1 MNLEEA
7 IEKKKTELTEMQKDV
22 DSLEAQASQLRETV
36 KKYNSLKRE
45 SSKIKKAMSV
55 KENEFN
61 TVINFFNSID
71 DNYLR
76 EKYPLFEQLIIQ
88 AGDQP
93 AAAQQLN

>member
-22 DSLEAQASQLRETV
+22 DSLEAQALQLRETV

-45 SSKIKKAMSV
+45 SSKIKKAMIV

-71 DNYLR
+71 DNYLK
-76 EKYPLFEQLIIQ
+76 EKYPLFEQLIIG
-88 AGDQP
+88 AGDQS
-93 AAAQQLN
+93 AAAQQIN

>member
-36 KKYNSLKRE
+36 KKYNCLKRE
-45 SSKIKKAMSV
+45 SSKIKKAMIV

-71 DNYLR
+71 DNYLK
-76 EKYPLFEQLIIQ
+76 EKYPLFEQLIIG
-88 AGDQP
+88 AGDQS
-93 AAAQQLN
+93 AATQQIN